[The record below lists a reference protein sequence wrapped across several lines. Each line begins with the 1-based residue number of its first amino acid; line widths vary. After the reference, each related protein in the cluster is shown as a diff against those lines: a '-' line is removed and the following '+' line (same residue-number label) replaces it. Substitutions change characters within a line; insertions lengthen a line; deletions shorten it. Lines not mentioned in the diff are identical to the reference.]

1 MRINTNV
8 NSLSLYANTSSKPA
22 ASVERL
28 SSGLRIN
35 ASVDDAAAG
44 LKIASALSDSPMRD
58 RVTLSSGTPSSINQT
73 YGPSG
78 RLGPDQLMSSSENLG
93 SPNVK
98 AGAIVEADFPI
109 TSSSLPE
116 SVLLKAGQQ
125 MQAQAEAMVQQSGI
139 LQMLKG

>member
-8 NSLSLYANTSSKPA
+8 NSLSQYANTSSKLA
-22 ASVERL
+22 AGVERL

-35 ASVDDAAAG
+35 ASADDAAG

-78 RLGPDQLMSSSENLG
+78 RLGPDLASSSSQDLG
-93 SPNVK
+93 SAKQNK
-98 AGAIVEADFPI
+98 LALEEADFSAPADI
-109 TSSSLPE
+109 SGAL
-116 SVLLKAGQQ
+116 VKAGQQ
-125 MQAQAEAMVQQSGI
+125 IQAQAEINSQNVM
-139 LQMLKG
+139 QMLQSR